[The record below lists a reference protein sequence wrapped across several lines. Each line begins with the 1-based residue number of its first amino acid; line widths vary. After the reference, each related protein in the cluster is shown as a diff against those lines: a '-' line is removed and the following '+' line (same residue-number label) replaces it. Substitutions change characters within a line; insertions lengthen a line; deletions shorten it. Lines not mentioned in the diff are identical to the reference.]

1 MEKKKWYELAEQ
13 RRQVLNLSQ
22 VELADYFDVS
32 QVTVGNWLNNR
43 REPTLET
50 IAKLLDYLGV
60 SETVLHSDG
69 SLSSGVSLTLGAEYQ
84 IKVAGELE
92 FRSQLESP
100 WQALDGEYIT
110 YASNDPRAFAVRVQ
124 GTKLEPRI
132 GNGEFV
138 VISPSVAVQQ
148 YDEVLVELANGNYM
162 IKLFLAHR
170 DGLYRFIDP
179 NKGFNGEED
188 TRTTEEVRRVRY
200 ISAILK
206 PKRELK

>member
-1 MEKKKWYELAEQ
+1 MEKMKWYELAET
-13 RRQVLNLSQ
+13 RRKALGISQ
-22 VELADYFDVS
+22 TTIADDLDFT
-32 QVTVGNWLNNR
+32 QGAVGNWLNNR
-43 REPTLET
+43 REPNLET

-69 SLSSGVSLTLGAEYQ
+69 SLSSGVSLTPGAEYQ
-84 IKVAGELE
+84 IKVMGELA
-92 FRSQLESP
+92 FRAQLESA
-100 WQALDGEYIT
+100 WTALDGEYLT

-124 GTKLEPRI
+124 GTKLEPRV
-132 GNGEFV
+132 GNGEFI
-138 VISPSVAVQQ
+138 VISPSVGVQQ

-179 NKGFNGEED
+179 NKGFSGEED
-188 TRTTEEVRRVRY
+188 ARTTEEVRRVQY